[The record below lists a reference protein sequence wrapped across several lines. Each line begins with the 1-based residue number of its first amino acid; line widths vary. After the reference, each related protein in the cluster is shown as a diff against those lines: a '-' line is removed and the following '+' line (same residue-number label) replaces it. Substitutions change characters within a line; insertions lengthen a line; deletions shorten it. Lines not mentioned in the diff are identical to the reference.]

1 MDEAHFL
8 EVEKA
13 LLYVSE
19 ARERCGKAIV
29 TLRKDG
35 AERHLVEALEAAER
49 DLQSTHRRLMQQ
61 TLFAVPADPQLT
73 LNS

>member
-19 ARERCGKAIV
+19 ARERCEKAV
-29 TLRKDG
+29 VSLRKEG
-35 AERHLVEALEAAER
+35 AERHLVEALEQAER
-49 DLQSTHRRLMQQ
+49 DLQKTHRKLMQQ
-61 TLFAVPADPQLT
+61 TLFAVPESQL
-73 LNS
+73 SMKP